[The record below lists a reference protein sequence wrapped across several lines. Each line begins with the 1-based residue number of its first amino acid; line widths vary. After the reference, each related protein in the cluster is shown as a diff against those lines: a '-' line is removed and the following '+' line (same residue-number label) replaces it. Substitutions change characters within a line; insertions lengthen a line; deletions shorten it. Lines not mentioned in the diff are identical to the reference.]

1 MRLEDF
7 LRATSRRLPGKTALV
22 AGDERLSYRELDDRS
37 NRLARALLSR
47 GVARG
52 DRVVVYADNSPETVV
67 GVFAILKAGAV
78 FSVVNPTTK
87 LEKLAFILNNCRA
100 AALVTQQRLLPVACG
115 AVAQA
120 PSVRAAIVARPA
132 STAGPAGTA
141 TEAAPPDVRWGAWW
155 ADALAAESPEPLP
168 PRGIDLDLAM
178 ILYTSGTTGQ
188 PKGVMMSHRNMVTA
202 CDSVVQYLENTES
215 DVLLGVLP
223 LSFGYGLNQVLT
235 STRVGATVVLEKGFT
250 FPGIIVQRLRQENV
264 TGFALVPTIAAIL
277 LGMNLE
283 PGSFPALRYVTNA
296 AAAMSPAHLLR
307 LQDLLP
313 ATRIYSMYGQTEC
326 TRTLFLPPDQL
337 RARPDSVGH
346 PIPNTEVY
354 LVNEAGERVG
364 PGEAGELVVRGGHV
378 MQGYWERPDDTA
390 RALRPGPNPWER
402 VLHSGDL
409 FRTDDQ
415 GYLYFVARK
424 DDVIKTRGEKVAPK
438 EVEDVLYQLPGV
450 SEAAVV
456 GVPDPVIG
464 LAIAAVIVPVEGA
477 TLTDAQVKK
486 HCAARL
492 EDFAVPKIVEFRPEL
507 PKSASGK
514 IVRREIV
521 IGAPAATA
529 VPVP

>member
-7 LRATSRRLPGKTALV
+7 LRHTARRLPDKLALA
-22 AGDERLSYRELDDRS
+22 AGEERLTYREFDERS
-37 NRLARALLSR
+37 NRLARALIGR
-47 GVARG
+47 GVGRG
-52 DRVVVYADNSPETVV
+52 DRVIVYADNSPETVV
-67 GVFAILKAGAV
+67 SVFGVLKAGAV

-87 LEKLAFILNNCRA
+87 LEKLAFILNNSRA
-100 AALVTQQRLLPVACG
+100 AAVIAQQRLLAVASG
-115 AVAQA
+115 AVDQA
-120 PSVRAAIVARPA
+120 PSVLATLVIRPG
-132 STAGPAGTA
+132 AGA
-141 TEAAPPDVRWGAWW
+141 TTEVAAPGVRGGSWW
-155 ADALAAESPEPLP
+155 AEALAAASADPLP

-202 CDSVVQYLENTES
+202 CESVVQYLENTED

-235 STRVGATVVLEKGFT
+235 STKVGATVILEKGFT
-250 FPGIIVQRLRQENV
+250 FPGVIVQRLRQEKV

-277 LGMNLE
+277 LGMNLQ
-283 PGSFPALRYVTNA
+283 PGSFPHLRYVTNA

-313 ATRIYSMYGQTEC
+313 ATRIFSMYGQTEC
-326 TRTLFLPPDQL
+326 TRTLFLPPEQL
-337 RARPDSVGH
+337 RTRPDSVGMA
-346 PIPNTEVY
+346 IPNTEVY

-364 PGEAGELVVRGGHV
+364 PGEVGELVVRGGHV
-378 MQGYWERPDDTA
+378 MQGYWEKPEDTA
-390 RALRPGPNPWER
+390 RALRPGAFPWER

-409 FRTDDQ
+409 FRTDEQ
-415 GYLYFVARK
+415 GYLYFVSRK

-456 GVPDPVIG
+456 AVPDPVIG
-464 LAIAAVIVPVEGA
+464 LAVAAVIVPVEGT
-477 TLTDAQVKK
+477 TLTEADVKK
-486 HCAARL
+486 HCVARL
-492 EDFAVPKIVEFRPEL
+492 EDFAVPKIVEFRREL

-521 IGAPAATA
+521 IGAPAEA
-529 VPVP
+529 PVASA